1 MLFTMR
7 GLLHFVNILV
17 VSTNSNNLQCLISIV
32 FKVKRQ
38 QAEDIESLEG
48 TSCLN
53 SVVYWETVEADLV
66 KIWQSHPYDGEN
78 GCFKILWILIRRG
91 IYIITSIPSW
101 QNTGAW
107 GTPCTRKRFLN
118 SLNDINP
125 TLKTNV
131 NKIIGISNILPA
143 TFILLHMVTYRIA
156 KCTQQ
161 VGGITETK
169 YLVGHLCLYA
179 IWKLKTC
186 CV

>member
-7 GLLHFVNILV
+7 GLHFVNILV

-78 GCFKILWILIRRG
+78 GCF
-91 IYIITSIPSW
+91 
-101 QNTGAW
+101 
-107 GTPCTRKRFLN
+107 
-118 SLNDINP
+118 
-125 TLKTNV
+125 
-131 NKIIGISNILPA
+131 
-143 TFILLHMVTYRIA
+143 
-156 KCTQQ
+156 
-161 VGGITETK
+161 
-169 YLVGHLCLYA
+169 
-179 IWKLKTC
+179 
-186 CV
+186 